1 MTTIDDLPAQ
11 QAASSARV
19 TPITSFYRNLPFWL
33 VILVVGWL
41 LLAWAIVSDPLY
53 REIFE
58 TLRAGI
64 PMTLFVAGCA
74 YVIAI
79 LLGLMIGLV
88 RANPPK
94 KVTFRSPSSV
104 IHWLL
109 YHLLTVYVEV
119 VRGLPILIVLLI
131 GTYVIFPQVVERITG
146 VNVRAGVPTPAIIA
160 LGFAYGAFIS
170 ETVRA
175 GIQSI
180 DKGQGEAARA
190 LGMTYFQTMR
200 SVILPQAF
208 RRVLPPLGNDLIAM
222 IKDSSLVSALSIR
235 DVTQIGRLYASN
247 SFQTVETYLVIA
259 FIYLTLTLIGSMIV
273 RYLERRTKQQ
283 TR

>member
-19 TPITSFYRNLPFWL
+19 APTSHFYRNLPFWL
-33 VILVVGWL
+33 VILIVGWI
-41 LLAWAIVSDPLY
+41 LLAWAIIADPLY

-74 YVIAI
+74 YVIAVA
-79 LLGLMIGLV
+79 LGLLIGLV

-94 KVTFRSPSSV
+94 NVHFRSPV
-104 IHWLL
+104 TVLHALL

-131 GTYVIFPQVVERITG
+131 GTYVIFPQIVERITG

-200 SVILPQAF
+200 LVILPQAF

-259 FIYLTLTLIGSMIV
+259 FIYLTLTLIGSMFV
-273 RYLERRTKQQ
+273 RYLERRTKQV